1 MKKSLK
7 ITITVLAVIAV
18 IGITLY
24 IISSVNKKDFD
35 SSEST
40 NPSICVAES
49 KIAVKSSPCAIGL
62 PKGSIPEGADIKV
75 LISNNEWSKV
85 VAFTDK
91 KVKTGYV
98 KTEKLGK
105 LNKDTVF
112 TSILEFEEN
121 NIALNIN
128 ETLELSPITKPF
140 YSNEKIE
147 YTSSDSNIVSAENNV
162 ITGIGEGSAVITA
175 KSANCTAEINVTVAA
190 SPQDFQFAAHTL
202 YIDIGT
208 SENLLKQINYT
219 ADDNIKNK
227 IKIKFYADDNE
238 TVKIDGNK
246 ITALSE
252 GETTLTAAAGTKKA
266 KCQIIVRSISGNS
279 KSELKMPNAYGNQI
293 DYHPSVQFFENKWNG
308 YTYWCAF
315 TPYERCNDFWENP
328 HILASNDLVN
338 WETPAGYSNPLE
350 PVPSDYEYGISYNS
364 DTELVYNSDKNQLEC
379 WWRYY
384 DYRNE
389 TVSLYRKITKDGVH
403 WSEKQQTMASTPL
416 SKHDFLSP
424 ALVYENG
431 TYKMWAIDLKQGYVI
446 HYYESADGLK
456 WTEPKIINVEY
467 ENPTVRHWHLDVI
480 HTPKGYEMLISAFP
494 KDSSDH
500 LHMSLYYA
508 FSKDNENYSKARLI
522 LRPRTGTNKWD
533 NQGLYRSSLLYA
545 NNKYYCF
552 YSGINNK
559 KGPVGIGMVSG
570 DNPFHMN

>member
-7 ITITVLAVIAV
+7 IIITVLAVIAV
-18 IGITLY
+18 IGITLSV
-24 IISSVNKKDFD
+24 ISSVNKKDFD
-35 SSEST
+35 SREAIT
-40 NPSICVAES
+40 PSVCVAEN
-49 KIAVKSSPCAIGL
+49 KIAVKSSPCSIGL
-62 PKGSIPEGADIKV
+62 PKGSIPAGAEIKV
-75 LISNNEWSKV
+75 LVSNNEWSKV

-91 KVKTGYV
+91 KVKAGYV
-98 KTEKLGK
+98 KTEKLGE
-105 LNKDTVF
+105 LTKDTIL
-112 TSILEFEEN
+112 TSMLEFEESN
-121 NIALNIN
+121 LTLNIN
-128 ETLELSPITKPF
+128 EKRELSPALNPY

-175 KSANCTAEINVTVAA
+175 KSANCTAEINVTVAP

-208 SENLLKQINYT
+208 SENLLKQIDYT
-219 ADDNIKNK
+219 AEDSIKNQ
-227 IKIKFYADDNE
+227 IKIKFSADDSE
-238 TVKIDGNK
+238 IVKIDGNK
-246 ITALSE
+246 ITAVSE
-252 GETTLTAAAGTKKA
+252 GETTLTATAGTKTA
-266 KCQIIVRSISGNS
+266 QCQVVVRSIAGNS

-338 WETPAGYSNPLE
+338 WETPAGFSNPLE
-350 PVPSDYEYGISYNS
+350 PVPSDYEYGVSYNS

-379 WWRYY
+379 WWRYF
-384 DYRNE
+384 DYRNK
-389 TVSLYRKITKDGVH
+389 TVSLYRKVTSDGVH
-403 WSEKQQTMASTPL
+403 WSEKQQTMTSTPL
-416 SKHDFLSP
+416 TKHDFLSP

-431 TYKMWAIDLKQGYVI
+431 TYKMWAIDLRQGYVI
-446 HYYESADGLK
+446 HYYESTDGLK
-456 WTEPKIINVEY
+456 WTAPKVINVEY
-467 ENPTVRHWHLDVI
+467 ENPTLRHWHLDVI

-494 KDSSDH
+494 KSTNDH

-508 FSKDNENYSKARLI
+508 FSKDNENYTKARLI
-522 LRPRTGTNKWD
+522 LRPRTGTNNWD

-552 YSGINNK
+552 YSGIDSK

-570 DNPFHMN
+570 ANPFHMN